1 MANEA
6 LRAKGKEA
14 TDAAQQTVKL
24 VHSLAPELVSAIAE
38 GVDEVSV
45 FTAAKEFVEKETGL
59 TVEIVEAETSGHA
72 KAKSALPFKPAI
84 VVE

>member
-38 GVDEVSV
+38 GVDEVAV
-45 FTAAKEFVEKETGL
+45 FTAAKEFIEKETGL
-59 TVEIVEAETSGHA
+59 TVEIVGAETSGHA